1 MAVTASALVDIKPID
16 AARTFALQRFG
27 TYDPTATFDRNALRK
42 AFSAPHGPC
51 VVSIAKI
58 PTGIS
63 IEVEGADEES
73 VLEDL
78 IAAFRAEDGYA
89 AFAPE
94 HPLLAKLHRTVG
106 GLRLVRVPWRF
117 DTAACTVLQQRV
129 TVREALQQ
137 WRRIAMR
144 YGERAGDLHV
154 FPSAERVARMES
166 WRFEELGVD
175 PKRTRAL
182 HALAFEV
189 HRRNLFAENDVAR
202 VRKVMMS
209 IRGIGPWT
217 TENTLG
223 FGWGDPDALPLADL
237 HIPHLVCWALAREKH
252 ASGERADERMVEL
265 LEPYRGQ
272 RFRALRLLM
281 ASGIS
286 VPR

>member
-1 MAVTASALVDIKPID
+1 MTASARVDITPID
-16 AARTFALQRFG
+16 ALRTFALQRFG
-27 TYDPTATFDRNALRK
+27 SYDPTATFDRNTLRK
-42 AFSAPHGPC
+42 AFSTPRGLC
-51 VVSIAKI
+51 VVSIAKTT
-58 PTGIS
+58 TGIS
-63 IEVEGADEES
+63 IEAAGADEEA
-73 VLEDL
+73 VLADL
-78 IAAFRAEDGYA
+78 LDAFRADDGYA
-89 AFAPE
+89 TFAPE

-117 DTAACTVLQQRV
+117 DTAACTILQQRV

-182 HALAFEV
+182 HALAFEA
-189 HRRNLFAENDVAR
+189 HRRNLFAETNVAR

-217 TENTLG
+217 TESTLG
-223 FGWGDPDALPLADL
+223 FGYGDPDALPLADL

-252 ASGERADERMVEL
+252 ETGERADARMVEL

-272 RFRALRLLM
+272 RFRAMRLLM
-281 ASGIS
+281 AAGIS